1 MYMLAYTEEARACL
15 QEMPKERRQDC
26 VAALIRLAA
35 DPYAQPSTP
44 VVRGK
49 EETNRMVPIAD
60 RVMAHYAVD
69 DRGLLLVTV
78 IDIYDGTV

>member
-49 EETNRMVPIAD
+49 EERRPGSGEIHRCAAPLR
-60 RVMAHYAVD
+60 RVSGAPQ
-69 DRGLLLVTV
+69 LLASAAR
-78 IDIYDGTV
+78 